1 MRDFSL
7 LAFLYR
13 VVHDCSSKCPSSM
26 KTSLPKKVPGYALEK
41 TKALSFVLTIKIN
54 YFFFPGMR
62 KVFKLRFHQKK
73 ISPL

>member
-7 LAFLYR
+7 RAFIYR

-26 KTSLPKKVPGYALEK
+26 KTSQPKKVPGYALEK
-41 TKALSFVLTIKIN
+41 TKTLNFVLTIKIN
-54 YFFFPGMR
+54 YLFFPGMR

-73 ISPL
+73 NLPL